1 MHLRLSITNPYFIRE
16 ISTRNSQS
24 YLGPLEGSEGI
35 APAYDTFHK
44 LSSFHICHPERSEGP
59 LPTRKCVP
67 GIGVL
72 RFAQDDKSGRDLDLI
87 VDIFNNPLQRRRQR
101 LAPARP
107 LQQTH
112 SFR

>member
-72 RFAQDDKSGRDLDLI
+72 RFAQDDKSERMTI
-87 VDIFNNPLQRRRQR
+87 CERCRTRRRNSLTPFERTQV
-101 LAPARP
+101 
-107 LQQTH
+107 
-112 SFR
+112 